1 MKKVIVLFLT
11 LCLLLT
17 GCTVVIEK
25 PAETQ
30 SQQPA
35 VQESAPV
42 QEMVGEPEYREEEPV
57 QEIVGEPEYRE
68 EEPAQETVGEPESR
82 EEEAATIRP
91 LADATMDNLSDG
103 IFAIQLDE
111 GEAYFDNDS
120 GKMQMNIDIYSYD
133 VYDMVDIA
141 NLKEGDVLVTNAGK
155 VKVTQL
161 QRKEDG
167 AIAINGGLDGEGF
180 ELVTDDSGVYFERG
194 FSDVKNWYKA
204 GRATVRVSDELRF
217 TDFSNPDDGG
227 VVYYAGDFL
236 NGTVTD
242 YYFTPYNTT
251 IRIENGEVVE
261 MTRVYIP

>member
-17 GCTVVIEK
+17 GCTVAIEK
-25 PAETQ
+25 PAQT
-30 SQQPA
+30 QQPA
-35 VQESAPV
+35 VEESSPV

-68 EEPAQETVGEPESR
+68 EE
-82 EEEAATIRP
+82 AATIRP
-91 LADATMDNLSDG
+91 LADTTMDNLSDG

-111 GEAYFDNDS
+111 GEAYLDNDS

-133 VYDMVDIA
+133 LYDMVDIA
-141 NLKEGDVLVTNAGK
+141 MLKEGDVLVTNAGE
-155 VKVTQL
+155 VKITQL
-161 QRKEDG
+161 TRKEDG
-167 AIAINGGLDGEGF
+167 SIAINGGLDSEGF
-180 ELVTDDSGVYFERG
+180 DLVTDDSGVYFERG
-194 FSDVKNWYKA
+194 YSDVKNWYKA
-204 GRATVRVSDELRF
+204 GRATVRVSDEFQF

-227 VVYYAGDFL
+227 IVYYAGDFL
-236 NGTVTD
+236 NGVVTD
-242 YYFTPYNTT
+242 YYFNPYNTT